1 MGLYLLF
8 FAIVFVNLG
17 LNKVWQLHLDHEGVI
32 VDIVEVLVVLG
43 T

>member
-8 FAIVFVNLG
+8 FAVIFIDLG
-17 LNKVWQLHLDHEGVI
+17 LNKVWQLHLSHEGVI
-32 VDIVEVLVVLG
+32 VDFVEVLVVLG